1 MRAKKQARKMIG
13 LPEITGVALD
23 VQMARINKERKKLNK
38 EPLTRVDIVCDAILN
53 YSVEMGVSK

>member
-1 MRAKKQARKMIG
+1 MREKKEPRKMIG
-13 LPEITGVALD
+13 LPSITGAALD
-23 VQMARINKERKKLNK
+23 MQMARINRERKKLNK